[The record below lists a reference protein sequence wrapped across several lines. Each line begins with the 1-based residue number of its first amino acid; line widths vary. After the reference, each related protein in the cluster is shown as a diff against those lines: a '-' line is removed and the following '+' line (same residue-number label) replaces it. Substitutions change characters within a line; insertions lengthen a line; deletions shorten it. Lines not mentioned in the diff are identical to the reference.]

1 MSYSS
6 DTVAL
11 SDVLNK
17 ETEGT
22 NNSPCCPAPS
32 QTVNGT
38 EEKGQISVC
47 VAQEDLALACFHP
60 AWHYVL
66 YLFLLIDWHMMCLLC
81 ASDALSESRV

>member
-17 ETEGT
+17 EAEGT

-32 QTVNGT
+32 QTVNGK

-47 VAQEDLALACFHP
+47 MAREDSALCYFHP
-60 AWHYVL
+60 AWHHVL
-66 YLFLLIDWHMMCLLC
+66 YSFLLIDWHLMCLLC
-81 ASDALSESRV
+81 GSDALSESNV